1 MAGNRRPCRFDP
13 SGMYDKSLVAP
24 DAEEERGARSNIQ
37 RLAHQLKKSLHVVA
51 SIDRL
56 DDSANLDVGAA
67 ERNPSFDKQSLNVKE
82 LVQRGGDQPNFIA
95 FLVLLPFRIA
105 PRGVSDSD
113 ATVRSEVGFQALN
126 DVAAWSHGKNA
137 S

>member
-1 MAGNRRPCRFDP
+1 MNDR
-13 SGMYDKSLVAP
+13 SLAAP
-24 DAEEERGARSNIQ
+24 DAEEARGARSNIQ
-37 RLAHQLKKSLHVVA
+37 RLAHQLKKPLHVVA
-51 SIDRL
+51 SINRL
-56 DDSANLDVGAA
+56 DDSASLYVGAT

-105 PRGVSDSD
+105 ACGVSDSD
-113 ATVRSEVGFQALN
+113 ATVGNEAGFQALN